1 MPRKFD
7 FTLIKKLEPRMKIV
21 QDYVLAAGLV
31 LGLTLLMFVIG
42 RQTLGEAVIGLL
54 YLLPISYSA
63 ARWGQWPGICAA
75 VVAVLSFN
83 FFFIPPFYTFA
94 VDQVEGWLLLGIFL
108 FVAVVVVGR
117 VQSGLIQA
125 REHEREALH
134 LYELSTALIGV
145 YTREAMARV
154 IAVQVQQVFQAT
166 LAQVSFL
173 PDQMTEGVTI
183 SMPPQTTVKA
193 PPDRLIPIF
202 SDAHGL
208 LGEIRLWHSAFSP
221 ASSPANEH
229 LLQIIASQT
238 ALALGRVQPME
249 IGQHAVWN

>member
-7 FTLIKKLEPRMKIV
+7 FTLIKKIEPRMKIV

-31 LGLTLLMFVIG
+31 LGLTLIMFGIG
-42 RQTLGEAVIGLL
+42 RQTLGDAVIGLL

-117 VQSGLIQA
+117 VQSA
-125 REHEREALH
+125 
-134 LYELSTALIGV
+134 
-145 YTREAMARV
+145 
-154 IAVQVQQVFQAT
+154 
-166 LAQVSFL
+166 
-173 PDQMTEGVTI
+173 
-183 SMPPQTTVKA
+183 
-193 PPDRLIPIF
+193 
-202 SDAHGL
+202 
-208 LGEIRLWHSAFSP
+208 
-221 ASSPANEH
+221 
-229 LLQIIASQT
+229 
-238 ALALGRVQPME
+238 
-249 IGQHAVWN
+249 

>member
-1 MPRKFD
+1 M
-7 FTLIKKLEPRMKIV
+7 
-21 QDYVLAAGLV
+21 LA
-31 LGLTLLMFVIG
+31 
-42 RQTLGEAVIGLL
+42 
-54 YLLPISYSA
+54 
-63 ARWGQWPGICAA
+63 
-75 VVAVLSFN
+75 
-83 FFFIPPFYTFA
+83 
-94 VDQVEGWLLLGIFL
+94 IFL

-117 VQSGLIQA
+117 VQTGLIQA

-145 YTREAMARV
+145 YTREAMAKV

-173 PDQMTEGVTI
+173 PDQLTEGVTI
-183 SMPPQTTVKA
+183 SVPQQTTVKT

-208 LGEIRLWHSAFSP
+208 LGEIRRGRSAFSP

-229 LLQIIASQT
+229 LLQSFFANGPGQAAFGRPKSASRRCGIELICKHNRNQLRCLKAASCAAQWST
-238 ALALGRVQPME
+238 RCANLIRANKSRTR
-249 IGQHAVWN
+249 

>member
-1 MPRKFD
+1 MLRRFD
-7 FTLIKKLEPRMKIV
+7 FALLKKLEPRMKIA

-31 LGLTLLMFVIG
+31 LGLTLLMFAIG
-42 RQTLGEAVIGLL
+42 RQTLGEAVISLL

-75 VVAVLSFN
+75 VIAFLSFN

-94 VDQVEGWLLLGIFL
+94 VSQVEGWLLLGIFL

-117 VQSGLIQA
+117 VQAGLTQA

-154 IAVQVQQVFQAT
+154 IAVQIQQVFQAT

-173 PDQMTEGVTI
+173 PDQMTEGVTA
-183 SMPPQTTVKA
+183 SVPPQTAVKT

-208 LGEIRLWHSAFSP
+208 LGEIRLWHSIFSP
-221 ASSPANEH
+221 APSPASEH
-229 LLQIIASQT
+229 LLQIIAAQT
-238 ALALGRVQPME
+238 AIALGRVQPTE